1 MKFYKPMKLL
11 VLVVTTL
18 ILMSCGS
25 STASRYENG
34 KEKNTEG
41 TDTAGKLKED
51 FNISAYKTKIDIRQ
65 EEKPITLESVNA
77 WYDYNSTAE
86 TTTSEETIINTIN
99 GFRVQVFSTDDL
111 AHADSLR
118 SELYSKTNQ
127 KHIYIIFDP
136 PFYRIEIGDFTQI
149 SAANDLRIKLNQL
162 GYSEARVVNEI
173 VNIYK

>member
-1 MKFYKPMKLL
+1 MKISLFL
-11 VLVVTTL
+11 VTTL

-25 STASRYENG
+25 STATRYENG
-34 KEKNTEG
+34 KDKKPHRPEKTG
-41 TDTAGKLKED
+41 TLKENFD
-51 FNISAYKTKIDIRQ
+51 ISHYKTIINIRQ
-65 EEKPITLESVNA
+65 VEKPITIESIDA
-77 WYDYNSTAE
+77 WYDYNSISEPSAN
-86 TTTSEETIINTIN
+86 EETVINTVN

-118 SELYSKTNQ
+118 TELYGKTNQ

-149 SAANDLRIKLNQL
+149 SAANDLRFKLNQL
-162 GYSEARVVNEI
+162 GYGEARVVNEK